1 MSFNIQCFNC
11 HIQLY
16 DFVNNDCATNIR
28 KIYSVIV
35 TLYKEHI
42 S

>member
-11 HIQLY
+11 HIH